1 MTAFNQTQYIWV
13 HINKKKWGVSPYWS
27 CLTKTHQNLSEA
39 MIRNIISTLL
49 TKEISSKCGV
59 QPEVDGYTWNNN
71 I

>member
-1 MTAFNQTQYIWV
+1 MPFFYLKNM
-13 HINKKKWGVSPYWS
+13 P
-27 CLTKTHQNLSEA
+27 NLHPRYHPSEA